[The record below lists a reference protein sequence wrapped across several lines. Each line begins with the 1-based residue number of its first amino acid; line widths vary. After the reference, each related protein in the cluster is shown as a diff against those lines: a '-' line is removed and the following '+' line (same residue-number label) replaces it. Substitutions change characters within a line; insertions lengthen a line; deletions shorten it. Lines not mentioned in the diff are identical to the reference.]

1 MELLTTVKSRHILVI
16 TALALIPFGFGGC
29 GKSESEAPALSG
41 RIAYSSDGNIFTMN
55 ADGSNLQQLTDD
67 QNEDAFP
74 RWSPDGKYVVFD
86 RAVSDDVQILAI
98 DTDNSAPSV
107 LFDEPGKNASP
118 DWSPDGTQIVFVS
131 DRDGDDLDIFVADF
145 DGSNIRQLMTNNY
158 RDTFPDWSPSGDR
171 IVFTSDRDGDN
182 EIYVMDADGSNVKQI
197 TRSMR
202 QDLFPSWSPDG
213 QKIAFARMSVDT
225 VDLYIVD
232 SDGSNLLQLT
242 DNKIVDDSVIPKV
255 ADGYPEWS
263 PDGKWIAFQS
273 TRYGG
278 PQLFVMPSSGGEM
291 FSLTERGVVGNSLS
305 WIADR

>member
-1 MELLTTVKSRHILVI
+1 MKSRHVLVI
-16 TALALIPFGFGGC
+16 TALILIPFGFGGC
-29 GKSESEAPALSG
+29 GNSESEAPALFG
-41 RIAYSSDGNIFTMN
+41 KIAYSSDGNIFTMN
-55 ADGSNLQQLTDD
+55 ADGSSLQQLTDD
-67 QNEDAFP
+67 QNEDASP
-74 RWSPDGKYVVFD
+74 RWSPDGKFVVFD
-86 RAVSDDVQILAI
+86 RAVGDDIQILVI
-98 DTDNSAPSV
+98 GTDHSAPSV
-107 LFDEPGKNASP
+107 LFDEPGKNLSP
-118 DWSPDGTQIVFVS
+118 GWSPDGAQIVFAS
-131 DRDGDDLDIFVADF
+131 DRDGGDLDIFVADA

-158 RDTFPDWSPSGDR
+158 RDSFPEWSPSGDR

-213 QKIAFARMSVDT
+213 QKIAFASLRGDSM
-225 VDLYIVD
+225 DLYVVN

-242 DNKIVDDSVIPKV
+242 DNEIVDDSVMPKV

-278 PQLFVMPSSGGEM
+278 PQLFLMPSSGGEM
-291 FSLTERGVVGNSLS
+291 FSLTERGVAGNSLS